1 VTLIARDETGAIAK
15 KRKFVT
21 AHGALK
27 PLNETEE
34 ESLNGVQFLDG
45 STARSL
51 LVDNAL
57 IIELEV
63 EDDIIDISS
72 FNLPAST
79 LQSNVLKLFDS
90 GEDADV
96 FFMVEGISLPAHKL
110 ILKLNAKQLDS
121 FFTDGDKS
129 TVVIEGTTLKLF
141 KFMLRYVYGDD
152 QPDFKYLV
160 DHYHEIIDITDK
172 YNITGL
178 KLEAQAAKIA
188 SLTIDKDNVTEIL
201 IFAHDKNCFL
211 LKEYAMK
218 MYVCNFEDL
227 VHTDSFNQLATN
239 VELLRELMI
248 AVNGLSSETDSTI
261 NILIGK
267 MLKYDLDFDGP
278 KDVLISRLD
287 NYENA

>member
-1 VTLIARDETGAIAK
+1 MTLIARDETGAIAK

-21 AHGALK
+21 ANGALK
-27 PLNETEE
+27 PLDETEE

-45 STARSL
+45 STARSI

-79 LQSNVLKLFDS
+79 LQSSVLELLDS
-90 GEDADV
+90 GDDADV
-96 FFMVEGISLPAHKL
+96 FFIVEGISLPAHKL
-110 ILKLNAKQLDS
+110 ILKLNAKQLYS
-121 FFTDGDKS
+121 FFTSDDT
-129 TVVIEGTTLKLF
+129 TVIIEGTTPELF

-160 DHYHEIIDITDK
+160 DHYQEVIGITDK

-188 SLTIDKDNVTEIL
+188 SLTTDKDNVTEIL

-227 VHTDSFNQLATN
+227 VHTDSFNKLATN

-248 AVNGLSSETDSTI
+248 AVNGLSSETDSTV
-261 NILIGK
+261 NKLIGK
-267 MLKYDLDFDGP
+267 LLKYDLDFDGP
-278 KDVLISRLD
+278 KDVLLSRLKQHK
-287 NYENA
+287 EEE